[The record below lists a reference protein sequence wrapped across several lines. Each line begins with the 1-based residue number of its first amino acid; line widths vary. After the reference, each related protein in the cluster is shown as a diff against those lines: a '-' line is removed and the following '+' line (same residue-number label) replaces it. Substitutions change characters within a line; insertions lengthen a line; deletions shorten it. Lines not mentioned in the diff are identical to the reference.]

1 MKEQRVTELKLNIKK
16 KKTILGVKNYL
27 SCGYHLHL
35 LHFVQVSSPPESM
48 HPNWISHAL
57 SLS

>member
-16 KKTILGVKNYL
+16 KTILGVQNYL